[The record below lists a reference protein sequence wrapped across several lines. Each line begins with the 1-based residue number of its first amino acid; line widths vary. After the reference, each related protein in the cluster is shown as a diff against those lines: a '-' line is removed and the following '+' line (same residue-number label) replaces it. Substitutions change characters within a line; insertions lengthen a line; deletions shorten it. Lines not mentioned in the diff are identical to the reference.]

1 MATVSPENRW
11 SYSLT
16 LPNDPRSARVAR
28 ITSRGAVETHG
39 MGELADV
46 TELVVSELVTNSY
59 LYSDGP
65 IEVRLKYVAD
75 DRLRIRVWDRNP
87 EVPLAFERPV
97 RCGKGLIPEIDP
109 EASRGRDLRIVR
121 LCADNWGS
129 WSGSATYP
137 GLQGKLLWCEVSPAS
152 VPFALVATAAV

>member
-16 LPNDPRSARVAR
+16 LPHDPRSARIAR
-28 ITSRGAVETHG
+28 LTLRGAVESHG

-65 IEVRLKYVAD
+65 TEVRLKKVTD
-75 DRLRIRVWDRNP
+75 ERVRISVWDGNP
-87 EVPLAFERPV
+87 EVPSPFERPV
-97 RCGKGLIPEIDP
+97 ILGKGRIPEIDP
-109 EASRGRDLRIVR
+109 EAPRGRGLRIVR

-129 WSGSATYP
+129 WSGDQDYL
-137 GLQGKLLWCEVSPAS
+137 GVRGKLLWCEVSPAS
-152 VPFALVATAAV
+152 MAFAVTVTA

>member
-16 LPNDPRSARVAR
+16 LPHDPRSARVAR
-28 ITSRGAVETHG
+28 ITLRSAVESHG
-39 MGELADV
+39 MDELADV

-65 IEVRLKYVAD
+65 TEVRLKYVAD
-75 DRLRIRVWDRNP
+75 DRLRISVWDRNP
-87 EVPLAFERPV
+87 EVPAAFERPV
-97 RCGKGLIPEIDP
+97 HLGKGRIPEIDP
-109 EASRGRDLRIVR
+109 EASRGRGLRVVR

-129 WSGSATYP
+129 WSASAAYL
-137 GLQGKLLWCEVSPAS
+137 GLQGKLLWCEVSPSS
-152 VPFALVATAAV
+152 VPFALAATAA

>member
-16 LPNDPRSARVAR
+16 LPHDPRSARIAR
-28 ITSRGAVETHG
+28 LTLRGAVESHG

-46 TELVVSELVTNSY
+46 TELVTSELVTNAY

-65 IEVRLKYVAD
+65 TDVRIKYVAD
-75 DRLRIRVWDRNP
+75 DRVRISVWDRNP
-87 EVPLAFERPV
+87 EVPAPFERPV
-97 RCGKGLIPEIDP
+97 VQGKGRIPEIDP
-109 EASRGRDLRIVR
+109 EAPRGRGLRIVR

-129 WSGSATYP
+129 WSAGASYL
-137 GLQGKLLWCEVSPAS
+137 GFQGKLLWCEVSPAS
-152 VPFALVATAAV
+152 VPFAVAVTA